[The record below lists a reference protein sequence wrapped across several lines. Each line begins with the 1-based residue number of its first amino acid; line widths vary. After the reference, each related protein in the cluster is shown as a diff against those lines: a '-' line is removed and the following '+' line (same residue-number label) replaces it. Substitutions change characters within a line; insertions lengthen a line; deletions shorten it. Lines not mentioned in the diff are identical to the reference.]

1 MTKALTAKRT
11 ENEPAGKSR
20 KEIPDG
26 LLVGLYL
33 MVQPSGAKSFAVRYR
48 HAGQPRKLTLGAFPA
63 ITLEAAR
70 DIGGKA
76 LRAAAEGRD
85 PAAEK
90 QTAKGETKRAAIE
103 EARGKR
109 DLFENVAREFIE
121 RYAKPKGMAKNRPD
135 AWKETGRI
143 LGLREDPQDAKKL
156 IAVGGDVI
164 PAWKGRRVQD
174 ITKRDV
180 IALLDSVNDRAPI
193 MANRVLA
200 AVRKLFNW
208 CLARDVIS
216 VSPCTLVEPPAP
228 ERSRERILTDDE
240 IRRLWKATDVEGWP
254 FGPLVKMLLLT
265 GQRLGEVGGMRW
277 EELDLNAK
285 MWTLPGERVKNNNK
299 HEVPLSDLA
308 VEILRAQPRIKT
320 TKGFVF
326 TTTRDAAVSGFS
338 RAKDRLDASIAGD
351 GGALEHWTFHDLRR
365 TMASGMARLGIQLPV
380 IEKVLNHT
388 SGSFRGIVGVYQR
401 HSFAEE
407 KRAAL
412 AAWASHVA
420 TVMFGKQPA
429 NVIPLHSS
437 KAGASA

>member
-1 MTKALTAKRT
+1 MTKALTPKRI
-11 ENEPAGKSR
+11 EAEKPATAR

-26 LLVGLYL
+26 LLPGLYL
-33 MVQPSGAKSFAVRYR
+33 VVQPSGAKSYAVRYR
-48 HAGQPRKLTLGAFPA
+48 HAGAPRKLTIGPHPA
-63 ITLEAAR
+63 IDLTSARTL
-70 DIGGKA
+70 GGKA

-90 QTAKGETKRAAIE
+90 QNAKGETKRAAIQ

-121 RYAKPKGMAKNRPD
+121 RHAMKSTR
-135 AWKETGRI
+135 ETTWRETARI
-143 LGLREDPQDAKKL
+143 LGLRSDADGTL
-156 IAVGGDVI
+156 IEVGGDVI
-164 PAWKGRRVQD
+164 PAWKGRKIQD

-180 IALLDSVNDRAPI
+180 IALLDAVNDRAPI

-240 IRRLWKATDVEGWP
+240 IRRLWKAADAEGWP

-277 EELDLNAK
+277 EELDLDAK

-299 HEVPLSDLA
+299 HEVPLSDIA
-308 VEILRAQPRIKT
+308 VEILKALPRIKT

-338 RAKDRLDASIAGD
+338 RAKDRLDASIAG
-351 GGALEHWTFHDLRR
+351 GEGEPIEHWTFHDLRR

-380 IEKVLNHT
+380 IEKILNHT
-388 SGSFRGIVGVYQR
+388 SGTFRGVVGVYQR
-401 HSFAEE
+401 HSYADE
-407 KRAAL
+407 KRKAL
-412 AAWASHVA
+412 DAWASFIMQVVA
-420 TVMFGKQPA
+420 DKHRGNIVTLKGGVR
-429 NVIPLHSS
+429 
-437 KAGASA
+437 

>member
-1 MTKALTAKRT
+1 
-11 ENEPAGKSR
+11 
-20 KEIPDG
+20 
-26 LLVGLYL
+26 LLPGLYL
-33 MVQPSGAKSFAVRYR
+33 VVQPSGAKSYAVRYR
-48 HAGQPRKLTLGAFPA
+48 HAGSPRKLTIGPHPA
-63 ITLEAAR
+63 IDLASARTL
-70 DIGGKA
+70 GGKA

-90 QTAKGETKRAAIE
+90 QNAKGETKRAAIE

-121 RYAKPKGMAKNRPD
+121 RHAMKSTR
-135 AWKETGRI
+135 ETTWRETARI
-143 LGLREDPQDAKKL
+143 LGLRPDADGKL
-156 IAVGGDVI
+156 VEVGGDVI
-164 PAWKGRRVQD
+164 PAWKGRKIQD

-180 IALLDSVNDRAPI
+180 IALLDAVNDRAPI

-228 ERSRERILTDDE
+228 EHSRERILTDDE
-240 IRRLWKATDVEGWP
+240 IRRLWKATDSEGWP

-277 EELDLNAK
+277 EELDLDAK

-308 VEILRAQPRIKT
+308 VEILKALPRIKT

-338 RAKDRLDASIAGD
+338 RAKDRLDASIAGE
-351 GGALEHWTFHDLRR
+351 GEPIQHWTFHDLRR
-365 TMASGMARLGIQLPV
+365 TLASGMARIGIQLPV
-380 IEKVLNHT
+380 IEKILNHT
-388 SGSFRGIVGVYQR
+388 SGSFRGVVGIYQR
-401 HSFAEE
+401 HSFADE
-407 KRAAL
+407 KRNAL
-412 AAWASHVA
+412 DAWASFVQS
-420 TVMFGKQPA
+420 TVSGKQPA
-429 NVIPLHSS
+429 NVVALRRS
-437 KAGASA
+437 